1 MLQQLRGVNKKL
13 VTLRI
18 GEGVKNVYAELKKS
32 YLTIYTK
39 TDTLKSPPVKATEN
53 YNGHIWG
60 TQILYYIAMFFQD
73 PPQCRISTDITYTH
87 I

>member
-13 VTLRI
+13 VTLRRD
-18 GEGVKNVYAELKKS
+18 EGVKNVYAELKKS
-32 YLTIYTK
+32 YHTIHKNWHT
-39 TDTLKSPPVKATEN
+39 KSPPVKATEN

-60 TQILYYIAMFFQD
+60 TQILYYIAVFFQD